1 MTLVV
6 FSYLRHFASR
16 VVLSC
21 RTLLLMFFLSLSSV
35 LLADEWANTQYNT
48 TEGNEF
54 YITTMKNAD
63 ASSSSEDLR
72 LYLYATAREKTYIC
86 ITNENLAPSSEGT
99 YKEILSIPK
108 GGQTGILIPLKYIYT
123 DLSENVDKNNSIETI
138 YSITQPQEKALHV
151 FTCNPDGSPN
161 DSQPEVSLYLTSFY
175 EKHGFEATNI
185 LPIEALE
192 REYAVQ
198 TYHSDMGATEFAI
211 IATEDDQEFTIN
223 LRISKQNTIIK
234 DTTIIVECQKG
245 QTRIVGASKQ
255 NFSLAGTVVC
265 SKSKFIMING
275 NQNARIPDKNRRAEN
290 HIFEQNPPV
299 DKWGRKYI
307 VTPTEGHIEGVDYVL
322 LTAIED
328 QTKIRKNGALLVE
341 LQKGETYT
349 DTLSYNVH
357 KYDIPYYES
366 ESTFLCYLYETSYNE
381 NVDKNEQSTW
391 GMPTMT
397 TITPLELGI
406 KSIIVAAFTA
416 TSNELELPDDTEYKV
431 IEDHY
436 VNIVTKK
443 IYKDSIYIDYE
454 RNLITGFKEV
464 PGNKDYCY
472 VLHKINDPTKSH
484 LIGCTNP
491 MGTFTIRMYGH
502 SASNSYA
509 YSAGSRVNRPVDML
523 INGEYIDHEVICI
536 TDPAVEFDALIGF
549 EYDSLRWAIEDS
561 TIYGDTTKHEEHK
574 FQHAGNHDIKLY
586 VYSHTPICDKP
597 LIDIVTA
604 KVIVHDTLRYY
615 VGYSDGNQTD
625 ICYGE
630 EFYINHNGNKIYYK
644 ADTTTTQFINGVYT
658 KFKINI
664 PYVFND
670 TILALSDSGCDTIY
684 RQGVTIRPTYKK
696 IVNATICDND
706 SLIFNNSTVYKGIK
720 LDSINGLQA
729 QSMPYEFTHNL
740 VTKKYGCDSV
750 VTLQLYVYPT
760 YYKEQEENTCQDS
773 DYKWYVK
780 RQKTDGK
787 LDSVLIEGT
796 IFYNDSVALDA
807 ASIPTDKSG
816 TYRYTKREQSENN
829 CDSIH
834 TLILTVHPRY
844 DTTEVV
850 TICLNDT
857 FTWSV
862 NDQRYVGGKYPDIQP
877 NDVIIA
883 GKEEFE
889 EIFTTTLYG
898 CDSIHRLEIT
908 VLPSYD
914 TTYIEEICDN
924 QTYQLNDSI
933 VYSGNKSGKTG
944 IQVSAQAEAY
954 HFTHDFKTKDGCDSI
969 IHLELY
975 VHPTYEEVLDT
986 AVCQVEGGTFEWVG
1000 HRKVPI
1006 DKVGTFQY
1014 IDSLT
1019 TQHGCDNIYVL
1030 NLTVHPTFYSEQD
1043 TVLSNEDYIQWQ
1055 GKVIGGKDVTSIA
1068 LDYRVTKDTTIQ
1080 LNDLTIHGCDDIH
1093 VLNITYGEVFR
1104 DTVYGVA
1111 CDNDSIY
1118 EWYYN
1123 KRKLKDIAVPTTA
1136 STYWF
1141 NETLKSP
1148 IGIDSLIYLELTVFP
1163 TYRMDTIDSIC
1174 TTLPYSWRALDDD
1187 GNTNWIYD
1195 VQNECM
1201 IDAGNIPTTLPAGQQ
1216 MPQTFVYIDSLKTEA
1231 CSTCPEN
1238 GCDSIFVLHLTVLP
1252 QYEHIDTL
1260 AVCDNDSITWNGEWF
1275 YGYKLGKTTQS
1286 VTNDTLIER
1295 PYSNEHGC
1303 ESYMKLQLYV
1313 LPTYL
1318 VVAPTDT
1325 TYQHICENETYTTNY
1340 GKEYNKNAEWSTP
1353 DRVVSRYVIVDT
1365 IQRNACSE
1373 CYGLQCDSVVAHV
1386 VYVHPTY
1393 EYITIDTI
1401 CQHASYTWKVM
1412 DAEGNTIE
1420 ITNDIVDPNGHA
1432 INTIETDTYGTF
1444 EYLHINTTTD
1454 MLQCDS
1460 IHKLLLT
1467 ILPRENTIDTLS
1479 MCDNDSILWY
1489 RNGTW
1494 LYGDKSG
1501 ANAAQTYAAQDKPHS
1516 IEKSA
1521 NNAYGCDYKEIL
1533 YLFVKA
1539 HSTADTTITI
1549 CEDNLPYIDSH
1560 TNQLYYQSTDYYD
1573 TIVNHIGCD
1582 SIIHVNLLVTDTF
1595 HTHID
1600 TTICESDAPYYHSDK
1615 RAQNLQQLNSSGIYY
1630 DTIPT
1635 HLYGCDS
1642 ILILNLTINPTTIFR
1657 QTISWCQ
1664 SAGPY
1669 SNDNKDLENLQ
1680 NLTKSGIYRDTLQN
1694 VNQYDCDSI
1703 VEITLEI
1710 MDSIV
1715 VHEYDTICDNYL
1727 PYYYPDTAAHKLQ
1740 EIWNAG
1746 VYRDTL
1752 ISKLNGCDSVI
1763 VLHLHITPTY
1773 TEFKDTTIC
1782 QNQTPYIW
1790 KTKDIY
1796 GEYTRVINLNDE
1808 DSLPIIKHDSILL
1821 KSVHGCDSLVY
1832 LSLTICPTYS
1842 KTEFD
1847 TICQLPGGVYQWE
1860 GHKNTIYSDTQKKLV
1875 AYIPLDSAGTFTYID
1890 SLKTDTCKECGSLGC
1905 DSIHYL
1911 YLTILPTYR
1920 IVDTIVKIS
1929 EEEIFYWEE
1938 NDKTYGGQKT
1948 IMPHDSTLYNDTT
1961 IIELPIGTNPIGTH
1975 SCDSIRVLEI
1985 IIGKVYRDTLKD
1997 EVCSNTPY
2005 KWIGKDQYGNDSVRM
2020 TIEHPKTMVYKDEH
2034 TTEMGFDSI
2043 FYLDLTVYPAYVE
2056 IDSMIIRESTCQ
2068 YSEYTWKRHN
2078 TDIPSKELFSMDQ
2091 QQWIDANHI
2100 PTDVVG
2106 TFIYID
2112 SMTTINGCDSV
2123 YTLILD
2129 IQNTYAI
2136 TDTIDICTDTFAIWQ
2151 DTIYVGTKYTGQLP
2165 NDSMSVITLSPQ
2177 TNYNVNR
2184 AYKSISGCDS
2194 IRYLCLNIHPLYD
2207 TIDCQTICDTQNPY
2221 IWETHDS
2228 YAKSM
2233 GIIYRDT
2240 IAFEP
2245 SILKPDSTKDVTYI
2259 DTIYRTLTSVHGC
2272 DSVVQL
2278 HLTIYPTYEFV
2289 TPARICSNDS
2299 IEWRGRFF
2307 NGTGADTIVI
2317 DYDTT
2322 QYGCDSIYTLNLQK
2336 IPEYE
2341 EVYPYYLCANHP
2353 DTVYHYYNENKDS
2366 SVIWI
2371 PNANPLLEEKKMTF
2385 KTKDSGCDSII
2396 IYKFHYF
2403 PIFHEATTHTICSTD
2418 TVQIHSDYIF
2428 TLPETQ
2434 KNVDPENETV
2444 FSIDTVIRDTIYSPN
2459 TYMNEY
2465 GEIDTCY
2472 CSSTYEATIRIH
2484 PAFKHVDSVTICSNE
2499 EYIWYNDTIR
2509 NLSEGDYHYTKTDTS
2524 IDGCDSIYELQLHVN
2539 PIYNNINYDTICN
2552 CDTYIFKGDTLRYS
2566 GLYHD
2571 TTQSVLTGCDSI
2583 STLHLIVYDTT
2594 LNVVYDTI
2602 CSPEKYEFLD
2612 STFTKAG
2619 IYGFISTNLWG
2630 CRHHDS
2636 LYLTVVDT
2644 TAYDLYIGDVL
2655 CADDEELMV
2664 EYQVLSGPELIEY
2677 SVLFDA
2683 VGHAQGFEDIYH
2695 APLDPMATYFTIPI
2709 PKGEVLPHPNPTY
2722 FDSQQGVND
2731 YIYEDK
2737 YDYPLPGIQYNMT
2750 IIMHNGICGD
2760 TLQMKDTTFSFYYPS
2775 WIHEQHWNDGV
2786 VLYNNKY
2793 NGGHIFTEYQWYQN
2807 GEAIVGAT
2815 KEYLYI
2821 PKRLLMNERGECDN
2835 YYQVELKRLSDGII
2849 TMTCP
2854 ICPVLLED
2862 TIVPTKDYFSVVPTM
2877 VVKENPVVH
2886 ILSTQPGTYEIL
2898 TVIGMKISEGSIPF
2912 SPNDYNYATSITIP
2926 DAQAGTIRLIRLT
2939 LHNGESRVFVILIK

>member
-21 RTLLLMFFLSLSSV
+21 RTLLLMFFLSFSSV
-35 LLADEWANTQYNT
+35 LLADEWVNTQYNT

-54 YITTMKNAD
+54 WVTTMKNAG
-63 ASSSSEDLR
+63 ANSLSEDLR
-72 LYLYATAREKTYIC
+72 LYLYATARENTYIC
-86 ITNENLAPSSEGT
+86 ITNENLAPSADGV

-108 GGQTGILIPLKYIYT
+108 GGQAGMLIPLKYLYS
-123 DLSENVDKNNSIETI
+123 DLSDNVDKNNSIETI
-138 YSITQPQEKALHV
+138 YSITNPQEKALHV
-151 FTCNPDGSPN
+151 FTCNPDGSAN
-161 DSQPEVSLYLTSFY
+161 DSQPKVSLYLTSFY
-175 EKHGFEATNI
+175 NKSGFEATNI
-185 LPIEALE
+185 LPIEASE
-192 REYAVQ
+192 REYSVQ
-198 TYHSDMGATEFAI
+198 TYHSDMSETEFAI
-211 IATEDDQEFTIN
+211 IATENNQKFTLN
-223 LRISKQNTIIK
+223 LRVSKQNNVIK

-245 QTRIVGASKQ
+245 QTRLVGALDQSY
-255 NFSLAGTVVC
+255 SLAGTTVC
-265 SKSKFIMING
+265 SDSKFVMING
-275 NQNARIPDKNRRAEN
+275 NQDARIPDKSKRQTN
-290 HIFEQNPPV
+290 HIFEQNPSV
-299 DKWGRKYI
+299 DKWGRRYI
-307 VTPTEGHIEGVDYVL
+307 VTPTEGHNRGVDYIL
-322 LTAIED
+322 LTSIED
-328 QTKIRKNGALLVE
+328 QTKITKNGTLLVE

-349 DTLSYNVH
+349 DTISYDRQGYEV
-357 KYDIPYYES
+357 PYYES
-366 ESTFLCYLYETSYNE
+366 KNAFLCYLYETSYHE
-381 NVDKNEQSTW
+381 NDDKNQPYEW

-397 TITPLELGI
+397 VIPPLEMGI
-406 KSIIVAAFTA
+406 NSIIIAAFTA
-416 TSNELELPDDTEYKV
+416 TSKELALPDDTEYEV

-443 IYKDSIYIDYE
+443 IYQNLIYIDST
-454 RNLITGFKEV
+454 RNIITGFKEV

-472 VLHKINDPTKSH
+472 VLHKIKDPTKPH

-502 SASNSYA
+502 SEINSYA
-509 YSAGSRVNRPVDML
+509 YAAGSRVNRPVDML
-523 INGEYIDHEVICI
+523 INDKYIDSLKICI
-536 TDPAVEFDALIGF
+536 NDKVKFTSLIGYDYDNIDWEIF
-549 EYDSLRWAIEDS
+549 NEKDSLVGSSVDS
-561 TIYGDTTKHEEHK
+561 IYNHTFTTP
-574 FQHAGNHDIKLY
+574 GLHDVLLH
-586 VYSHTPICDKP
+586 VYSHTPICDYQ
-597 LIDIVTA
+597 LEDIVTA
-604 KVIVHDTLRYY
+604 KILVDTLTVQRNVQQRCIGDKPFELLYKGDSILLAADTA
-615 VGYSDGNQTD
+615 VQIVNGETFKLRFDTK
-625 ICYGE
+625 E
-630 EFYINHNGNKIYYK
+630 EFVEIIDQDSTCDIRLIQTLWLRRTYNNSFETTACDEWIWVDSLSKNRKNYY
-644 ADTTTTQFINGVYT
+644 
-658 KFKINI
+658 
-664 PYVFND
+664 D
-670 TILALSDSGCDTIY
+670 TIQVFTIEPEDKLPVWKEYTHSFDS
-684 RQGVTIRPTYKK
+684 
-696 IVNATICDND
+696 
-706 SLIFNNSTVYKGIK
+706 
-720 LDSINGLQA
+720 
-729 QSMPYEFTHNL
+729 
-740 VTKKYGCDSV
+740 KYGCDSI
-750 VTLQLYVYPT
+750 VTWRVLLNKSYNFTETVDACKVPGGV
-760 YYKEQEENTCQDS
+760 
-773 DYKWYVK
+773 YKWEGHDTIHIPLDTPGEFTY
-780 RQKTDGK
+780 TDY
-787 LDSVLIEGT
+787 LMTQQEP
-796 IFYNDSVALDA
+796 Y
-807 ASIPTDKSG
+807 
-816 TYRYTKREQSENN
+816 

-834 TLILTVHPRY
+834 RLILRVHPIY

-850 TICLNDT
+850 RICDYDA

-862 NDQRYVGGKYPDIQP
+862 NNQRYVGHKYPDIQP
-877 NDVIIA
+877 NDIPIA
-883 GKEEFE
+883 GKTEFVDT
-889 EIFTTTLYG
+889 FTTKLHG

-914 TTYIEEICDN
+914 TTYVEEICDN
-924 QTYQLNDSI
+924 QTYKLNDTI

-1006 DKVGTFQY
+1006 DKVGTFKY

-1055 GKVIGGKDVTSIA
+1055 GKVIGGKDVTSVA

-1163 TYRMDTIDSIC
+1163 TYRMETIDSIC

-1201 IDAGNIPTTLPAGQQ
+1201 IDAGNIPTTLLAGQQ

-1318 VVAPTDT
+1318 VVASTDT

-1353 DRVVSRYVIVDT
+1353 DHVVSRYVIVDT

-1401 CQHASYTWKVM
+1401 CQHVSYTWKVM

-1516 IEKSA
+1516 IEKLA

-1615 RAQNLQQLNSSGIYY
+1615 RAQNLQQLNQSGIYY

-1680 NLTKSGIYRDTLQN
+1680 NLTKSGIYRDTLKN

-1782 QNQTPYIW
+1782 QDQTPCIW

-1847 TICQLPGGVYQWE
+1847 TICQLLGGVYQWE
-1860 GHKNTIYSDTQKKLV
+1860 GHKNTIYSDTQKKQV

-1890 SLKTDTCKECGSLGC
+1890 SLKTDTCKECGSVGC

-2020 TIEHPKTMVYKDEH
+2020 TIEHPQTMVYKDEH

-2091 QQWIDANHI
+2091 QQWIDAHHI

-2123 YTLILD
+2123 YTLILN

-2245 SILKPDSTKDVTYI
+2245 SKLKPDSTKDVTYI

-2289 TPARICSNDS
+2289 TPARICSTDS

-2336 IPEYE
+2336 IPAYE
-2341 EVYPYYLCANHP
+2341 DVYPYYLCANHP

-2444 FSIDTVIRDTIYSPN
+2444 FSIDTIIRDTIYSPN
-2459 TYMNEY
+2459 TYMNKD

-2509 NLSEGDYHYTKTDTS
+2509 NLSEGDYHYTKTYTS

-2539 PIYNNINYDTICN
+2539 PIYNNIYYDTICN

-2793 NGGHIFTEYQWYQN
+2793 NGGHIFIEYQWYQN

-2821 PKRLLMNERGECDN
+2821 PKRLLMNERGDCDN
-2835 YYQVELKRLSDGII
+2835 YYQVELKRLSDGVT

-2898 TVIGMKISEGSIPF
+2898 SVIGMKISEGPIPF

>member
-1 MTLVV
+1 MTPVV

-35 LLADEWANTQYNT
+35 LLADEWVNTQYNT
-48 TEGNEF
+48 AEGSEF
-54 YITTMKNAD
+54 WVTFMSNSGAAMGDTAAMKLFLYASAREHSIISITNPSTNTIPITFEVSANKQAFIQVPNDWAYIGNDEANKITQRGILVTSTNPI
-63 ASSSSEDLR
+63 S
-72 LYLYATAREKTYIC
+72 LYATNQHSSGKYDATNVLPVLSL
-86 ITNENLAPSSEGT
+86 TNE
-99 YKEILSIPK
+99 Y
-108 GGQTGILIPLKYIYT
+108 
-123 DLSENVDKNNSIETI
+123 V
-138 YSITQPQEKALHV
+138 
-151 FTCNPDGSPN
+151 
-161 DSQPEVSLYLTSFY
+161 
-175 EKHGFEATNI
+175 
-185 LPIEALE
+185 
-192 REYAVQ
+192 VQ
-198 TYHSDMGATEFAI
+198 TYRADSYATEFVIVSTYAGQQIDINIRKTTIDQDKYNNGI
-211 IATEDDQEFTIN
+211 IDTIDIPEEYTLQKTFDKPGQTYLFRATEQLDGGVNIQTTTS
-223 LRISKQNTIIK
+223 LSG
-234 DTTIIVECQKG
+234 TTICSSAPFALFVGG
-245 QTRIVGASKQ
+245 QSAKVPSD
-255 NFSLAGTVVC
+255 
-265 SKSKFIMING
+265 
-275 NQNARIPDKNRRAEN
+275 PEN
-290 HIFEQNPPV
+290 HIFSQAYPT
-299 DKWGRKYI
+299 DKWGKEFY
-307 VTPTEGHIEGVDYVL
+307 VTPTYGMVYDYVQF
-322 LTAIED
+322 TACENNT
-328 QTKIRKNGALLVE
+328 QIRRDGNLITTINAKESYIDTIKSDVYYSNVQDFLAG
-341 LQKGETYT
+341 QITYIP
-349 DTLSYNVH
+349 NVA
-357 KYDIPYYES
+357 KYTTSRPTE
-366 ESTFLCYLYETSYNE
+366 CYLY
-381 NVDKNEQSTW
+381 
-391 GMPTMT
+391 G
-397 TITPLELGI
+397 
-406 KSIIVAAFTA
+406 
-416 TSNELELPDDTEYKV
+416 TSNSANHPSMDGSEIPNTTVNFGAPTLTPIIPQELAMKSAIISTFTKNNTTLY
-431 IEDHY
+431 HY
-436 VNIVTKK
+436 INIVTQTSEVKNMRLDE
-443 IYKDSIYIDYE
+443 IDISNEFLPIIGSNYSYAIIQISDSA
-454 RNLITGFKEV
+454 
-464 PGNKDYCY
+464 
-472 VLHKINDPTKSH
+472 HKVENVGKNYDSKFTARVYGMGKSS
-484 LIGCTNP
+484 
-491 MGTFTIRMYGH
+491 
-502 SASNSYA
+502 SATESYA
-509 YSAGSRVNRPVDML
+509 YAAGSRVNRPVDML
-523 INGEYIDHEVICI
+523 INDKYINYLKVCI
-536 TDPAVEFDALIGF
+536 NDNVKFTSLIGYKYDELKWEIF
-549 EYDSLRWAIEDS
+549 NDQDSLVGSSIDS
-561 TIYGDTTKHEEHK
+561 IYNHTFTTS
-574 FQHAGNHDIKLY
+574 GLHDVLLH
-586 VYSHTPICDKP
+586 VYSHTPICDYQ
-597 LIDIVTA
+597 LEDIVTA
-604 KVIVHDTLRYY
+604 KIFVDTLTIQRPPAQQRCIGDDRPFELLYK
-615 VGYSDGNQTD
+615 GDSILLAADTASQTINGETFKLRFD
-625 ICYGE
+625 TEE
-630 EFYINHNGNKIYYK
+630 EFVEIIDQDSTCDIRLIQTLWLRRTYNNSF
-644 ADTTTTQFINGVYT
+644 DTTACDEWIWVDSLSKNRKNY
-658 KFKINI
+658 
-664 PYVFND
+664 YD
-670 TILALSDSGCDTIY
+670 TIQVFTIE
-684 RQGVTIRPTYKK
+684 PE
-696 IVNATICDND
+696 D
-706 SLIFNNSTVYKGIK
+706 K
-720 LDSINGLQA
+720 L
-729 QSMPYEFTHNL
+729 PVWKEHTHNFNS
-740 VTKKYGCDSV
+740 KYGCDSI
-750 VTLQLYVYPT
+750 VTWRVCLNKSYDFIET
-760 YYKEQEENTCQDS
+760 FDTCQTPGGV
-773 DYKWYVK
+773 YKWEGHDTIHIPLDNPGEFTY
-780 RQKTDGK
+780 TDY
-787 LDSVLIEGT
+787 LT
-796 IFYNDSVALDA
+796 
-807 ASIPTDKSG
+807 T
-816 TYRYTKREQSENN
+816 REEPY

-834 TLILTVHPRY
+834 RLILTVHPIY

-850 TICLNDT
+850 TICQNDT

-986 AVCQVEGGTFEWVG
+986 AVCQVAGGTFEWVG

-1055 GKVIGGKDVTSIA
+1055 GKVIGGKDVTSVA

-1275 YGYKLGKTTQS
+1275 YGYKLGKTTRS

-1318 VVAPTDT
+1318 VVASTDT
-1325 TYQHICENETYTTNY
+1325 IYQHICENETYTTNY

-1353 DRVVSRYVIVDT
+1353 DHVVSRYVIVDT

-1401 CQHASYTWKVM
+1401 CQRASYTWKVM

-1615 RAQNLQQLNSSGIYY
+1615 RAQNLQQLNQSGIYY

-1680 NLTKSGIYRDTLQN
+1680 NLTKSGIYRDTLKN

-1782 QNQTPYIW
+1782 QNQTPCIW

-1890 SLKTDTCKECGSLGC
+1890 SLKTDTCKECGSVGC

-2020 TIEHPKTMVYKDEH
+2020 TIEHPQTMVYKDEH

-2472 CSSTYEATIRIH
+2472 CSSTYEATIRIY

-2835 YYQVELKRLSDGII
+2835 YYQVELKRLSDGVT